1 MWQSSMESLK
11 RALPLTEGTHCL
23 HATKIEEPLMFQ
35 ISPRSLIVIIIYI
48 FTLDFFLNL
57 FSPFVF
63 LVPQQITLMEG
74 SQHNKD
80 PERYMNIYYRDDFRA
95 RQAVSSQRNS
105 EKITAIFTLMIT
117 FKLIS
122 IS

>member
-11 RALPLTEGTHCL
+11 RALPLTEGMHCL
-23 HATKIEEPLMFQ
+23 HAAKIEEPLMFQ
-35 ISPRSLIVIIIYI
+35 ISLLVHSLSLLFIYLLR
-48 FTLDFFLNL
+48 FFFLIYFHHL
-57 FSPFVF
+57 F
-63 LVPQQITLMEG
+63 LVPQQIRLMEG

>member
-23 HATKIEEPLMFQ
+23 HATEIEKPLMFQ
-35 ISPRSLIVIIIYI
+35 ISPPFTHCHYYLYIY
-48 FTLDFFLNL
+48 LDFFLNL

-63 LVPQQITLMEG
+63 LMPQQIRLMEG

-95 RQAVSSQRNS
+95 RQAVSSQRNG